1 MKRNLFS
8 LLPSR
13 AAAKPRAL
21 LSPAPR
27 GRAAQAYLE
36 SILVLLVL
44 FLLLFGFLQ
53 AALLY
58 GGRDMLHHAASRA
71 ARARAVGFN
80 DWMAE
85 KAARVA
91 AIPVSGHLLA
101 EDVGWEEEP
110 GADMAAFEL
119 ARIPGYL
126 ASENHA
132 RAQYVLDYEE
142 WRRGSIGFGE
152 SGGGLAGGT
161 IVRSVRHEA
170 PLRMPFSPLVFPWA
184 PLDEEGAPRLSF
196 ETSAAAGNHA
206 GLYLQ

>member
-1 MKRNLFS
+1 MKRKLFS
-8 LLPSR
+8 LLSSR
-13 AAAKPRAL
+13 AAAQPRAVL
-21 LSPAPR
+21 PPAR
-27 GRAAQAYLE
+27 RSRAAQAYLE

-58 GGRDMLHHAASRA
+58 GGRDVLHHAASRA

-152 SGGGLAGGT
+152 SGCRFRPWSSRGRRSTRRARPACPSRPPPRPATTRDCTCGSGATAGREKRREKREK
-161 IVRSVRHEA
+161 I
-170 PLRMPFSPLVFPWA
+170 F
-184 PLDEEGAPRLSF
+184 
-196 ETSAAAGNHA
+196 
-206 GLYLQ
+206 

>member
-13 AAAKPRAL
+13 AAAQPRAVL
-21 LSPAPR
+21 PPAR
-27 GRAAQAYLE
+27 RSRAAQAYLE

-58 GGRDMLHHAASRA
+58 GGRDVLHHAASRA

-142 WRRGSIGFGE
+142 WARGSLHVHASGSLF
-152 SGGGLAGGT
+152 GGGVLHET
-161 IVRSVRHEA
+161 VRFDA
-170 PLRMPFSPLVFPWA
+170 PLRMPLAGWFVPWA
-184 PLDEEGAPRLSF
+184 RRDENGLPRIVLEAEAP
-196 ETSAAAGNHA
+196 AGEHST
-206 GLYLQ
+206 LYLR